1 MLVGEHTYCCR
12 RQESTFSSRHFAP
25 FFSVRTPREL
35 LCYEPIMS
43 LMLLFFLLVAALG
56 VSTHHLT
63 RPCAPGIAFRLTPE
77 YGSVVPMPSTTHHR
91 VNAHVNR

>member
-1 MLVGEHTYCCR
+1 MLAGEHIHCCR
-12 RQESTFSSRHFAP
+12 RQESTFSSRHFAL
-25 FFSVRTPREL
+25 FFFDRIPREL

-43 LMLLFFLLVAALG
+43 LTLLFFLLVAALG

-63 RPCAPGIAFRLTPE
+63 RPCAPGIAFRLTPD
-77 YGSVVPMPSTTHHR
+77 YGSVVSMPFTTHHR